1 MKNQYLLQIWLK
13 WLNLFWKITI
23 LSLTQMWNMKYLDQL
38 LARNSLHHMRVYIWT
53 TCRIRFSKN
62 EQIQPW
68 ISFRYIDDIFFIWTS
83 SEKELEDFL
92 ERKFIYERSS
102 KTKSISLMLLLE
114 LIMVNLSPISPAKLP
129 MAIITF
135 TLNHVTLVT
144 QNL

>member
-1 MKNQYLLQIWLK
+1 
-13 WLNLFWKITI
+13 
-23 LSLTQMWNMKYLDQL
+23 MKYLDQL

-92 ERKFIYERSS
+92 ERLNNFHPNLKFIYERSS

-114 LIMVNLSPISPAKLP
+114 LIMMNLSPISPAKLP